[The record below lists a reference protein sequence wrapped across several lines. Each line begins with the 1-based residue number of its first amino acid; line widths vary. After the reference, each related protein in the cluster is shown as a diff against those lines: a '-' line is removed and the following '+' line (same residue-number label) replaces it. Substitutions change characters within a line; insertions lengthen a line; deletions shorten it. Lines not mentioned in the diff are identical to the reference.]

1 VQNIR
6 APELP
11 ATSIQAQEPMT
22 ELFETFDEA
31 GRPTGL
37 APRDRV
43 HATGLWHRSAH
54 VFLFDPD
61 GALYIQQRAAGKDL
75 FPGRWDFSVGE
86 HLQPGESYLAAALRG
101 LREELGVSG
110 VTLTP
115 LGAVRVY
122 RCDIASAGIADHE
135 LQQAFQGCCNGPLT
149 PDASEVA
156 AVRSIVLPDLLA
168 WTAREPDAFTPWFI
182 KELNEQPGLAT
193 LATGR
198 PGRAPGQ
205 N

>member
-1 VQNIR
+1 
-6 APELP
+6 
-11 ATSIQAQEPMT
+11 MT

-86 HLQPGESYLAAALRG
+86 HLQPGETYLAAALRG
-101 LREELGVSG
+101 LQEELGVSG
-110 VTLTP
+110 IALAP
-115 LGAVRVY
+115 LGTVHVY
-122 RCDIASAGIADHE
+122 RFDMPTAGIADHE
-135 LQQAFQGCCNGPLT
+135 LQQAFHGSYAGPLD
-149 PDASEVA
+149 PDAAEVA
-156 AVRSIVLPDLLA
+156 AVRSIALPELLA
-168 WTAREPDAFTPWFI
+168 WITREPDAFTPWLI
-182 KELNEQPGLAT
+182 RELQEQARLGALAASAHALPSLHT
-193 LATGR
+193 
-198 PGRAPGQ
+198 
-205 N
+205 